1 MKLEKLTYTEFEALP
16 GEWTLTDCTFGAI
29 NLVVGKNATGK
40 TRMLNVLRG
49 VAILISESNVL
60 EIGEGKYSIE
70 LSHNNQTFVY
80 SLEHHNKSVFFEE
93 LKIDNV
99 VHLTR
104 SEDGKGVIKALQ
116 IGQDI
121 QFKTETN
128 RLAVVAKRDSIQHP
142 YIDDL
147 YLWAQGIAKL
157 DFGSS
162 LGKDQLIIKPGE
174 LRNLGAETKLNIK
187 DTDKVVG
194 IFMQG
199 EKDFGSEFK
208 DAVLSDMRFIGYDIG
223 DVGVDSFDD
232 VSIVAPKFLS
242 SLSINSPSGIYVTE
256 SDIKTRIIQ
265 LSMSQGMFR
274 ALSLF
279 VQFNYGLLSKKIT
292 CLLIDDIGE
301 GLDYSRSSTLV
312 NRLIE
317 KVEHSSMQL
326 IMTTNDRFIMNA
338 VPLDY
343 WIILSRAGGAVV
355 NLNYRNSKE
364 MFDEFQN
371 TGLNNFDL
379 LTTGY
384 YKRKEE

>member
-1 MKLEKLTYTEFEALP
+1 MKLEKLSYTEFESLP
-16 GEWTLTDCTFGAI
+16 SEWTLTNCTFGAI

-49 VAILISESNVL
+49 IAMLISESNVL

-80 SLEHHNKSVFFEE
+80 SLEHHKKSVFSEE

-104 SEDGKGVIKALQ
+104 SEDGTGVIKALQ

-121 QFKTETN
+121 QFKTEPN

-147 YLWAQGIAKL
+147 YKWAQGIAKL

-174 LRNLGAETKLNIK
+174 LRNLGSETRLNIK
-187 DTDKVVG
+187 DTEKVVG

-199 EKDFGSEFK
+199 EKEFGSKFK
-208 DAVLSDMRFIGYDIG
+208 DALLSDMRFIGYEVEDI
-223 DVGVDSFDD
+223 GVDSFDD
-232 VSIVAPKFLS
+232 VSIVAPKILS
-242 SLSINSPSGIYVTE
+242 SLSLSSPSGIYVTE
-256 SDIKTRIIQ
+256 SDLRTRVIQ

-279 VQFNYGLLSKKIT
+279 VQFTYGLLSNKIT

-301 GLDYSRSSTLV
+301 GLDYSRSSALV
-312 NRLIE
+312 KRLIE
-317 KVEHSSMQL
+317 KTESSSMQL

-338 VPLDY
+338 VPLEY
-343 WIILSRAGGAVV
+343 WIILSRVGGDVV

-379 LTTGY
+379 FSTGY
-384 YKRKEE
+384 YKRND

>member
-1 MKLEKLTYTEFEALP
+1 MKLEKLSYTEFETLP
-16 GEWTLTDCTFGAI
+16 SEWTLTDCTFGVI
-29 NLVVGKNATGK
+29 NLIVGKNATGK

-49 VAILISESNVL
+49 VAMLISESNVL

-80 SLEHHNKSVFFEE
+80 SLEHHNKSVFSEE
-93 LKIDNV
+93 LQIDNV

-104 SEDGKGVIKALQ
+104 SEDGTGEIKAMQ
-116 IGQDI
+116 IEQFI
-121 QFKTETN
+121 QFKIEPN

-147 YLWAQGIAKL
+147 YKWAQGVAKL

-174 LRNLGAETKLNIK
+174 LRNLGTETKLNIK
-187 DTDKVVG
+187 DTDQVVG

-199 EKDFGSEFK
+199 EKDFGGDFK
-208 DAVLSDMRFIGYDIG
+208 DAVLSDMRFIGYDLEDI
-223 DVGVDSFDD
+223 GVDSFND
-232 VSIVAPKFLS
+232 VSIVAPKILS

-256 SDIKTRIIQ
+256 SDIKTRVIQ

-279 VQFNYGLLSKKIT
+279 VQFNYGLLSKQVT
-292 CLLIDDIGE
+292 CFLIDDIGE
-301 GLDYSRSSTLV
+301 GLDYSRSSALV

-317 KVEHSSMQL
+317 KAEHSSMQL

-338 VPLDY
+338 VPLEY

-379 LTTGY
+379 FTTGY
-384 YKRKEE
+384 YKRNE

>member
-1 MKLEKLTYTEFEALP
+1 MKLEKLSYTEFESLP
-16 GEWTLTDCTFGAI
+16 SEWTLTNCTFGAI

-49 VAILISESNVL
+49 IATLISASDVL

-70 LSHNNQTFVY
+70 LSHNNQIFVY
-80 SLEHHNKSVFFEE
+80 SLEHHNKSVFSEE

-104 SEDGKGVIKALQ
+104 SEDGTGVIKALQ

-121 QFKTETN
+121 RFKTEPN
-128 RLAVVAKRDSIQHP
+128 RLAVIAKRDSIQHP

-147 YLWAQGIAKL
+147 YEWAKGVAKL

-162 LGKDQLIIKPGE
+162 LGKDQLMIKLGE
-174 LRNLGAETKLNIK
+174 FKNLGNETKVNIK
-187 DTDKVVG
+187 DTEKVVG
-194 IFMQG
+194 IFIQG
-199 EKDFGSEFK
+199 EKEFGDEFK
-208 DAVLSDMRFIGYDIG
+208 NALLSDMRFIGYELEDI
-223 DVGVDSFDD
+223 GVDSFGD
-232 VSIVAPKFLS
+232 VSVVSPQMPS
-242 SLSINSPSGIYVTE
+242 SLSIGAPSGIYVTE
-256 SDIKTRIIQ
+256 SDLHTRVIQ

-279 VQFNYGLLSKKIT
+279 IQFNYWLLSGRVT

-301 GLDYSRSSTLV
+301 GLDYSRSSALV
-312 NRLIE
+312 KRLVE
-317 KVEHSSMQL
+317 KTEDSSMQL

-338 VPLDY
+338 VPLEY
-343 WIILSRAGGAVV
+343 WIILSRVGGEVV

-379 LTTGY
+379 FSTGY
-384 YKRKEE
+384 YIRNK